1 MIYIYIYQQGAIIFF
16 SYKITIATLQPLSRT
31 PNFNFVCLLLESEFG
46 DPVFLIKLKL
56 MQLNSEL
63 LRFIFL

>member
-1 MIYIYIYQQGAIIFF
+1 MIYIYQQGAIIFF

-46 DPVFLIKLKL
+46 DPVFFL
-56 MQLNSEL
+56 QLNCEL

>member
-1 MIYIYIYQQGAIIFF
+1 MIYIYQQGAIIFF

-31 PNFNFVCLLLESEFG
+31 PNFNFVCLLLESELG
-46 DPVFLIKLKL
+46 DPVFFFL
-56 MQLNSEL
+56 QLNCEL

>member
-1 MIYIYIYQQGAIIFF
+1 MIYIYIYIYQQGAIIFF

-46 DPVFLIKLKL
+46 DPVFFFAIKL
-56 MQLNSEL
+56 
-63 LRFIFL
+63 